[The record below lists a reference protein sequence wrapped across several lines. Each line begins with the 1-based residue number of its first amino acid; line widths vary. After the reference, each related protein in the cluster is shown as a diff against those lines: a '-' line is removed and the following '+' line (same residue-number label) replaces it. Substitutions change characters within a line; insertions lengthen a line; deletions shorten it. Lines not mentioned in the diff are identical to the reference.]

1 MIKKEQYQTQKQ
13 RQKEGFTSFDTQ
25 ICVPVKDESGV
36 EEMEDVAVTRT
47 FEASIVEDAQGAFMH
62 IMTALI
68 IIVFFSV
75 VSPYLMIQ
83 SLNNLENSLALRWV
97 LTLITLGILVAA
109 FSLLGTAVSQSGGR
123 KSRQKKQTK
132 IFLGIYF
139 LIVVF
144 SIWMSITFAK
154 MSNLRFSDEL
164 NFGKYFDPKNTS
176 IWDVFQVVSMPNITE
191 SF

>member
-25 ICVPVKDESGV
+25 ICVPVKDEDGV

-47 FEASIVEDAQGAFMH
+47 FEASIVEDAQTAFMH
-62 IMTALI
+62 MMNALI
-68 IIVFFSV
+68 IIVIFSV
-75 VSPYLMIQ
+75 GSPYLMIQ
-83 SLNNLENSLALRWV
+83 SLNSENSCALRLA
-97 LTLITLGILVAA
+97 LTLITVGILVAA

-132 IFLGIYF
+132 IFLGVYF

-144 SIWMSITFAK
+144 SIWMSVTFAK
-154 MSNLRFSDEL
+154 MTNISFSNELDFEDFFSTRQAKL
-164 NFGKYFDPKNTS
+164 L
-176 IWDVFQVVSMPNITE
+176 DVFELFTNFS
-191 SF
+191 S